1 MQGIATGML
10 AGNAG
15 GYALAAAMENSM
27 ESNWEIGILDSLQNI
42 HTPWLDKIMV
52 AITSLGNAGILWIV
66 MAAVLLIIPRTR
78 KVGICMAIA
87 LVLDLFIT
95 NCLLKNLVA
104 RTRPYDVANF
114 TDLIVKKPTDYSF
127 PSGHTAASFAAVT
140 ALFMSRKKLLGTI
153 SCVIAILI
161 AFSRMYLYVHFPT
174 DIIGGIVVGVIAG
187 VAAGLILKAID
198 KKLAARAAGTDI
210 EKQ

>member
-1 MQGIATGML
+1 M
-10 AGNAG
+10 
-15 GYALAAAMENSM
+15 
-27 ESNWEIGILDSLQNI
+27 WEIEVLDALQNI

-52 AITSLGNAGILWIV
+52 EITSLGNAGILWIV

-78 KVGICMAIA
+78 KVGLCMAIA
-87 LVLDLFIT
+87 LVLDLLMT

-140 ALFMSRKKLLGTI
+140 ALFMRKEKLLGSI
-153 SCVIAILI
+153 ACVVAVLI

-174 DIIGGIVVGVIAG
+174 DILGGIVVGIASG
-187 VAAGLILKAID
+187 VAAGLILKVID
-198 KKLAARAAGTDI
+198 MKLATRN
-210 EKQ
+210 EKSDMGNQ

>member
-87 LVLDLFIT
+87 LVLDLLIT

-140 ALFMSRKKLLGTI
+140 ALFMSRKKLLGAI

-174 DIIGGIVVGVIAG
+174 DIIGGVVVGVVAG

-198 KKLAARAAGTDI
+198 KKIAARAAGTDI
-210 EKQ
+210 ENQ

>member
-1 MQGIATGML
+1 MQI
-10 AGNAG
+10 
-15 GYALAAAMENSM
+15 EFQ
-27 ESNWEIGILDSLQNI
+27 ILDALQKI
-42 HTPWLDKIMV
+42 HTPVLDGVMCL
-52 AITSLGNAGILWIV
+52 ITSLGNAGILWIV

-87 LVLDLFIT
+87 LVLDLLMT

-114 TDLIVKKPTDYSF
+114 TDLIVKKPKDYSF

-140 ALFMSRKKLLGTI
+140 ALFMSRKKLLGAI

-161 AFSRMYLYVHFPT
+161 AFSRMYLYVHYPT
-174 DIIGGIVVGVIAG
+174 DVLGGLLLGLLSGYIGSRLV
-187 VAAGLILKAID
+187 LWLMD
-198 KKLAARAAGTDI
+198 RKKGSQRAA
-210 EKQ
+210 